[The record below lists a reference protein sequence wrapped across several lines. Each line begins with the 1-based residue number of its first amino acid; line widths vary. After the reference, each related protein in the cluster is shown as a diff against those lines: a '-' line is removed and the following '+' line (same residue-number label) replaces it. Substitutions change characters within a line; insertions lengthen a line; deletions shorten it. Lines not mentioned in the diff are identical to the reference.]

1 MLASLNAQ
9 QTNSEMLFLLNV
21 LIVIVLVL
29 LVKDHLV
36 VIA

>member
-1 MLASLNAQ
+1 MSLNAQ

>member
-1 MLASLNAQ
+1 MSLNAQ
-9 QTNSEMLFLLNV
+9 QTNSEMLSLLNV